1 MSSDDLHIVDTV
13 VLLYF
18 LLVER
23 FDLLVELI
31 GDPIQV
37 PFSVYDP
44 EEPRDGNAVASARS
58 DLLSEL
64 RQAIRHYEASARST
78 GDHISL
84 ERVARVDALCD
95 AGRIRSVSMTEDERN
110 LAASL
115 QSRENL
121 KQHGI
126 RYPLGPGEAACVAIA
141 HTRRWTIATDDTDA
155 LTVMKN
161 LTKTGAFRYE
171 RIRKLLTR
179 AANERGVSTAE
190 ANSIHAEMRIHG
202 FWDAGAPF
210 P

>member
-18 LLVER
+18 FLVER
-23 FDLLVELI
+23 FDLLVGLL

-37 PFSVYDP
+37 PLSVYDP
-44 EEPRDGNAVASARS
+44 GEPRDATAALLRS
-58 DLLSEL
+58 DLLSEM
-64 RQAIRHYEASARST
+64 RQSILHYEASARTT
-78 GDHISL
+78 GDDASL
-84 ERVARVDALCD
+84 VRVARVD
-95 AGRIRSVSMTEDERN
+95 GRIRSVAMTDDERN

-115 QSRENL
+115 QSRTNV
-121 KQHGI
+121 KRYGI
-126 RYPLGPGEAACVAIA
+126 RYPLGPGEAACIAIA
-141 HTRRWTIATDDTDA
+141 RTRGWTIATDDTDA

-161 LTKTGAFRYE
+161 LDTTPAFRYE

-179 AANERGVSTAE
+179 AANEGAVSKAE
-190 ANSIHAEMRIHG
+190 ANDIHHEMRIHG

>member
-1 MSSDDLHIVDTV
+1 MSSDDPHIVDTV

-23 FDLLVELI
+23 FDLLVELM
-31 GDPIQV
+31 GDPIPV

-58 DLLSEL
+58 DLLSEM
-64 RQAIRHYEASARST
+64 RQAIRHYQASARST
-78 GDHISL
+78 SDHSSL
-84 ERVARVDALCD
+84 ERVARVDALSD
-95 AGRIRSVSMTEDERN
+95 AGRIRSVPMTEDERN

-121 KQHGI
+121 KRHGI

-161 LTKTGAFRYE
+161 LNKTGAFRYE

-179 AANERGVSTAE
+179 AANERAVSQAE
-190 ANSIHAEMRIHG
+190 ANGIHAEMGIHG